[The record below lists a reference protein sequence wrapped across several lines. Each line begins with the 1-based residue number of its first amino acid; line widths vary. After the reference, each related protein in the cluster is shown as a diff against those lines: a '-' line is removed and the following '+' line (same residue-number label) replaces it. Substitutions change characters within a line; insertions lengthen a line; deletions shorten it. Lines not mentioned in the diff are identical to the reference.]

1 MTIVRVSN
9 SELLCIVLNK
19 LTISQTL
26 MNKLASLGLKVKVQY
41 KSMTLS
47 GCYCVC
53 YINSTRELLESGIK
67 DIENLFNKEL
77 GLNK

>member
-26 MNKLASLGLKVKVQY
+26 MNKLASLGLKVKF
-41 KSMTLS
+41 
-47 GCYCVC
+47 
-53 YINSTRELLESGIK
+53 NIK
-67 DIENLFNKEL
+67 A
-77 GLNK
+77 

>member
-9 SELLCIVLNK
+9 LELLCIVLNK

-53 YINSTRELLESGIK
+53 YINSTRELLESDIK